1 MAEGAALDCGFP
13 INAAPGGGADHAAKG
28 SKSTRT
34 HALPFR
40 WDQRHGN
47 IGLVEMGRLGEGV
60 RGRER
65 HHSNA
70 HGRERFSLFGLGT

>member
-13 INAAPGGGADHAAKG
+13 IDAAPGGGADYASEG
-28 SKSTRT
+28 SHGTRT

-47 IGLVEMGRLGEGV
+47 IGLVEMGGLEKVFAEENVTIVMPTGASV
-60 RGRER
+60 
-65 HHSNA
+65 
-70 HGRERFSLFGLGT
+70 FSLFGLGS